1 MTHIMRKTAAFILF
15 LLMAVACGRVPS
27 AEWTEGV
34 AEPDG
39 RAMHTLVLNNVPKG
53 SRVWFQELFDGKTS
67 VEGPTM
73 NHYQGTS
80 WYIDIPESGTVTLKY
95 YGRPLPRHSWAPEA
109 FVLQQKGRPDL
120 PMKVE
125 YHFLKLPEKQD
136 SMDWSSNQY
145 EVQPADIIPQV
156 KQVKYLDSTVET
168 FPETSS
174 KTETQPI
181 VHPAGWYRIKI
192 GEDGVPK
199 VESDDEAGAF
209 YAQVTL
215 EKLPQPLQP
224 MIIEDWPDYAYRGF
238 MLDVVRDFRTVDEVL
253 EIIDLMASW
262 KLNTLHFHIADDES
276 WCLEIKEFPELTD
289 FGAHHA
295 LPDWNLQE
303 TCALKPSAN
312 GKIGN
317 TSFYTAGEYQ
327 RILRY
332 AWDRRIRVIPEFDM
346 PGHSRASIKAMQ
358 AYERRTGDSSFRLQ
372 DPADTSRYWS
382 AQDFTDN
389 VLSVYLPSVYKF
401 YGKVFDEVI
410 RLHKEAGVPLPAI
423 HIGGDEVPDGAW
435 SGRDRHEMKEIF
447 INGMLDLAEARG
459 IRLAGWEDIAKG
471 LEPETQERLKNSLYF
486 INVWNTEG
494 IEGFPVVLSP
504 AAYTY
509 LDLAYSDAPDEIG
522 LSWAGY
528 VDERKTFALNPN
540 DYKGDIIGVQAQLWS
555 SQLRSFEDVT
565 YQMLPKALGVAE
577 RGWNGGHLE
586 TFETA
591 FNRFYSIIVSREMP
605 VWEQKGYAFKK
616 R

>member
-1 MTHIMRKTAAFILF
+1 MRKIASFILF
-15 LLMAVACGRVPS
+15 LLLAAACGRVPS
-27 AEWTEGV
+27 ADWTEGP

-39 RAMHTLVLNNVPKG
+39 RALHTLVLHNVPEG
-53 SRVWFQELFDGKTS
+53 SRVWFQELFDGKAS

-95 YGRPLPRHSWAPEA
+95 YGRPLPRHSWSPEA
-109 FVLQQKGRPDL
+109 FVLQQQGRADT
-120 PMKVE
+120 PMEVR
-125 YHFLKLPEKQD
+125 YHFLEHPKTEND
-136 SMDWSSNQY
+136 EGSFVSDY
-145 EVQPADIIPQV
+145 ELQPADIIPQV
-156 KQVKYLDSTVET
+156 KRVSYGTEPMET
-168 FPETSS
+168 LESH
-174 KTETQPI
+174 PI
-181 VHPAGWYRIKI
+181 GWYHITI
-192 GEDGVPK
+192 GPDGEPK
-199 VESDDEAGAF
+199 VECDDEDGAF
-209 YAQVTL
+209 YAQTTL
-215 EKLPQPLQP
+215 FKLPRPLPP
-224 MIIEDWPDYAYRGF
+224 MTIEDWPDYAYRGF

-276 WCLEIKEFPELTD
+276 WCLEIKDFPELTD

-303 TCALKPSAN
+303 TSALKPTAN
-312 GKIGN
+312 GQIGN
-317 TSFYTAGEYQ
+317 VTFYTTEEYK

-332 AWDRRIRVIPEFDM
+332 AWDRRIRVIPEFDT

-401 YGKVFDEVI
+401 YGAVFDEVI
-410 RLHKEAGVPLPAI
+410 RLHKEAGVPLSAI

-435 SGRDRHEMKEIF
+435 SGRDRHEMKETF
-447 INGMLDLAEARG
+447 INGMLNLAEARG
-459 IRLAGWEDIAKG
+459 IRLAGWEDIAKA
-471 LEPETQERLKNSLYF
+471 LEYETQERLKNSLYF

-509 LDLAYSDAPDEIG
+509 LDLAYSDAPEEIG

-555 SQLRSFEDVT
+555 SQLRSFDDAT

-577 RGWNGGHLE
+577 RGWNAEKVGQFDD
-586 TFETA
+586 TFE
-591 FNRFYSIIVSREMP
+591 RFYSIIVAREMP
-605 VWEQKGYAFKK
+605 EWERRGFVFNK

>member
-1 MTHIMRKTAAFILF
+1 MRKIASFILF
-15 LLMAVACGRVPS
+15 LLLAAACGRVPS
-27 AEWTEGV
+27 ADWTEGP

-39 RAMHTLVLNNVPKG
+39 RALHTLVLHNVPEG
-53 SRVWFQELFDGKTS
+53 SRVWFQELFDGKTF
-67 VEGPTM
+67 VEGPAM

-80 WYIDIPESGTVTLKY
+80 WYIDIPESGTITLKY

-109 FVLQQKGRPDL
+109 FVLQQQGRPDL
-120 PMKVE
+120 PMEVE

-136 SMDWSSNQY
+136 SMDWPSNQY

-174 KTETQPI
+174 KTETRPI
-181 VHPAGWYRIKI
+181 EHPAGWYRIKI

-199 VESDDEAGAF
+199 VEFDDEAGAF

-224 MIIEDWPDYAYRGF
+224 MTIEDWPDYAYRGF

-276 WCLEIKEFPELTD
+276 WCLEIKDFPELTD

-303 TCALKPSAN
+303 TSALKPSAN

-317 TSFYTAGEYQ
+317 TSFYTVEEYQ

-332 AWDRRIRVIPEFDM
+332 AWDRRIRVIPEFDT

-372 DPADTSRYWS
+372 GPADTSRYWS

-401 YGKVFDEVI
+401 YGKVFDEVV
-410 RLHKEAGVPLPAI
+410 RLHKEVGVPLPAI
-423 HIGGDEVPDGAW
+423 HIGGDEVPEGAW
-435 SGRDRHEMKEIF
+435 SGRDRHEMKETF
-447 INGMLDLAEARG
+447 INGMLDIAEARG
-459 IRLAGWEDIAKG
+459 ILLAGWEDIAKG

-509 LDLAYSDAPDEIG
+509 LDLAYSDAPEEIG

-555 SQLRSFEDVT
+555 SQLRSFDDAT
-565 YQMLPKALGVAE
+565 YQMLPKILGVAE
-577 RGWNGGHLE
+577 RGWNGGYLD
-586 TFETA
+586 TFETS
-591 FNRFYSIIVSREMP
+591 FGQFFSIVVSREMP

>member
-1 MTHIMRKTAAFILF
+1 MNMHKFLLFILVIV
-15 LLMAVACGRVPS
+15 LAACSCMPS

-34 AEPDG
+34 AEADG
-39 RAMHTLVLNNVPKG
+39 RAMHTLVLHDMPED

-95 YGRPLPRHSWAPEA
+95 YGRPLPRHSWAPEG
-109 FVLQQKGRPDL
+109 FVLQQQGRADL
-120 PMKVE
+120 PMEVE

-192 GEDGVPK
+192 VEDGVPK
-199 VESDDEAGAF
+199 VESDDEDGAF

-215 EKLPQPLQP
+215 GKLPQPLQP
-224 MIIEDWPDYAYRGF
+224 MTIEDWPDYAYRGF

-276 WCLEIKEFPELTD
+276 WCLEIKDFPELTD
-289 FGAHHA
+289 FGAYHA
-295 LPDWNLQE
+295 LPDWDLHE
-303 TCALKPSAN
+303 TMALKPTAN
-312 GKIGN
+312 GRIGN
-317 TSFYTAGEYQ
+317 TSFYTAEEYKQ
-327 RILRY
+327 ILRY
-332 AWDRRIRVIPEFDM
+332 AWDRRIRVIPEFDT

-358 AYERRTGDSSFRLQ
+358 AYERRTGDNSFRLQ

-401 YGKVFDEVI
+401 YGTVFDEVI
-410 RLHKEAGVPLPAI
+410 RLHEETGVPLPAI

-435 SGRDRHEMKEIF
+435 SGRDRHEMKELF
-447 INGMLDLAEARG
+447 TNGMLDLAEARG

-471 LEPETQERLKNSLYF
+471 LEPETEERLKHSLYF
-486 INVWNTEG
+486 LNVWNTDG
-494 IEGFPVVLSP
+494 VEGFPVVLSSAP
-504 AAYTY
+504 YTY

-528 VDERKTFALNPN
+528 VDERKTFALRPM
-540 DYKGDIIGVQAQLWS
+540 DYKGDIIGVEAQLWS
-555 SQLRSFEDVT
+555 SQLRSFDDAT

-577 RGWNGGHLE
+577 CGWNAE
-586 TFETA
+586 PTSTFE
-591 FNRFYSIIVSREMP
+591 RFYSIIVAREMP
-605 VWEQKGYAFKK
+605 VWEEKGYVYKK

>member
-1 MTHIMRKTAAFILF
+1 MRKTTLFILF
-15 LLMAVACGRVPS
+15 LLLAAACGRVPS
-27 AEWTEGV
+27 ADWTEGV
-34 AEPDG
+34 AEADG
-39 RAMHTLVLNNVPKG
+39 RALHTLVLHDVPKG
-53 SRVWFQELFDGKTS
+53 SRVWFQELFDGKTF

-95 YGRPLPRHSWAPEA
+95 YGRPLPRHSWAPEG
-109 FVLQQKGRPDL
+109 FVLQQQGRADL
-120 PMKVE
+120 PMEVE

-192 GEDGVPK
+192 VEDGVPK
-199 VESDDEAGAF
+199 VESDDEDGAF

-215 EKLPQPLQP
+215 GKLPQPLQP
-224 MIIEDWPDYAYRGF
+224 MTIEDWPDYAYRGF

-276 WCLEIKEFPELTD
+276 WCLEIKDFPELTD
-289 FGAHHA
+289 FGAYHA
-295 LPDWNLQE
+295 LPDWDLHE
-303 TCALKPSAN
+303 TMALKPTAN
-312 GKIGN
+312 GRIGN
-317 TSFYTAGEYQ
+317 TSFYTAEEYKQ
-327 RILRY
+327 ILRY
-332 AWDRRIRVIPEFDM
+332 AWDRRIRVIPEFDT

-358 AYERRTGDSSFRLQ
+358 AYERRTGDNSFRLQ

-401 YGKVFDEVI
+401 YGTVFDEVI
-410 RLHKEAGVPLPAI
+410 RLHEETGVPLPAI

-435 SGRDRHEMKEIF
+435 SGRDRHEMKELF
-447 INGMLDLAEARG
+447 TNGMLDLAEARG

-471 LEPETQERLKNSLYF
+471 LEPETEERLKHSLYF
-486 INVWNTEG
+486 LNVWNTDG
-494 IEGFPVVLSP
+494 VEGFPVVLSSAP
-504 AAYTY
+504 YTY

-528 VDERKTFALNPN
+528 VDERKTFALRPM

-555 SQLRSFEDVT
+555 SQLRSFDDAT

-577 RGWNGGHLE
+577 CGWNAE
-586 TFETA
+586 PTSTFE
-591 FNRFYSIIVSREMP
+591 RFYSIIVAREMP
-605 VWEQKGYAFKK
+605 VWEEKGYVYKK

>member
-1 MTHIMRKTAAFILF
+1 MQKTLLFIW
-15 LLMAVACGRVPS
+15 LLLIVAACGRMPS
-27 AEWTEGV
+27 ADWTEGP

-39 RAMHTLVLNNVPKG
+39 RALHTLVLHDVPEG

-67 VEGPTM
+67 MEGPTM

-80 WYIDIPESGTVTLKY
+80 WYIDIPESGTVTIKY

-109 FVLQQKGRPDL
+109 FVLQQQGRADL
-120 PMKVE
+120 PMEVE
-125 YHFLKLPEKQD
+125 YHFLKLPEKQE
-136 SMDWSSNQY
+136 SMDWSSNQH

-174 KTETQPI
+174 KTETRPI

-199 VESDDEAGAF
+199 VESDDEDGAF

-224 MIIEDWPDYAYRGF
+224 MTIEDWPDYAYRGF

-276 WCLEIKEFPELTD
+276 WCLEIKDFPELTD

-312 GKIGN
+312 GKIGY
-317 TSFYTAGEYQ
+317 TSFYTSREYQ

-332 AWDRRIRVIPEFDM
+332 AWDRRIRVIPEFDT

-401 YGKVFDEVI
+401 YGAVFDEVI
-410 RLHKEAGVPLPAI
+410 RLHKEAGVPLSAI
-423 HIGGDEVPDGAW
+423 HIGGDEVPEGAW

-447 INGMLDLAEARG
+447 INGMLDIAEARG

-509 LDLAYSDAPDEIG
+509 LDLAYSDAPEEIG

-528 VDERKTFALNPN
+528 VDERKTFSLNPN

-555 SQLRSFEDVT
+555 SQLRSFDDAT

-577 RGWNGGHLE
+577 RGWNGGYLE

-605 VWEQKGYAFKK
+605 VWEQKGYVFKK